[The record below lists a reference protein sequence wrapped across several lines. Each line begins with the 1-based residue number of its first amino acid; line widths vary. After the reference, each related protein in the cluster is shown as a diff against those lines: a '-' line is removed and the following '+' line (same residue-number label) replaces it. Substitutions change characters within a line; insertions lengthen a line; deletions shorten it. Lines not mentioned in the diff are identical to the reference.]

1 MAFHSKS
8 SVKPVCRGICT
19 AVALLLAGGT
29 LIGKPGDTAFLKT
42 KVDPGRA
49 GVFVDGKYMGPAAN
63 FRIGRKYAVAPGK
76 HEVKL
81 TDPRYEDFTTTV
93 DVEAGKT
100 VVVAQ
105 TLKPLPPPKPPLG
118 SLKTTVTASKFDA
131 VYLNDKFEGHTG
143 EFNGCQQA
151 LMLPVGQYTVRIEPV
166 AGGSAFTKTVQI
178 EAGKTVVVP

>member
-8 SVKPVCRGICT
+8 SGKPVCRGICT
-19 AVALLLAGGT
+19 AVVFLLACGT

-63 FRIGRKYAVAPGK
+63 FKMGRKYAVAPGK

-100 VVVAQ
+100 VVQPASA
-105 TLKPLPPPKPPLG
+105 PP
-118 SLKTTVTASKFDA
+118 
-131 VYLNDKFEGHTG
+131 NQ
-143 EFNGCQQA
+143 GCI
-151 LMLPVGQYTVRIEPV
+151 LM
-166 AGGSAFTKTVQI
+166 
-178 EAGKTVVVP
+178 

>member
-8 SVKPVCRGICT
+8 SARPVCTGICT
-19 AVALLLAGGT
+19 AAALLLACGT
-29 LIGKPGDTAFLKT
+29 LIGKPGDTAYLKT

-49 GVFVDGKYMGPAAN
+49 GVFVDGKYVGPAAN
-63 FRIGRKYAVAPGK
+63 FKIGRKYALAPGK

-81 TDPRYEDFTTTV
+81 VDPRYEEFTTTV

-118 SLKTTVTASKFDA
+118 TLKTTVTASKFDA
-131 VYLNDKFEGHTG
+131 VYLNDKFYGHTG
-143 EFNGCQQA
+143 EFNNCGQG
-151 LMLPVGQYTVRIEPV
+151 LMVPPGEYTVRIDPV
-166 AGGSAFTKTVQI
+166 AGGSAFTKKVQI